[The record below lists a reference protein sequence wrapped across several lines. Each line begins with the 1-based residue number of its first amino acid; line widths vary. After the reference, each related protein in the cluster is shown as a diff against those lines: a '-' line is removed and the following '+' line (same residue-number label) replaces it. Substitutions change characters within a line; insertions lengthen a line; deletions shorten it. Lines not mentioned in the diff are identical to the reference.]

1 MMQPQTEFLQT
12 LCNTVNEFGLPYAC
26 TVGPLPPKAGVS
38 VELTAGH
45 AESYLSR
52 RECHQLILLFLCK
65 HQNQKTA
72 MDMAATIRNRL
83 ARLEEYP
90 NGETFH
96 WINLTPEEPE
106 WVGEQGGHIYAVT
119 AEALLYF

>member
-1 MMQPQTEFLQT
+1 MQPQTEFLEQV
-12 LCNTVNEFGLPYAC
+12 CRTVDSFGLPYAC
-26 TVGPLPPKAGVS
+26 TVGPLPEHGGIS
-38 VELTAGH
+38 VELTQGDTQT
-45 AESYLSR
+45 YLNR
-52 RECHQLILLFLCK
+52 QECHRLTLLFLCK

>member
-1 MMQPQTEFLQT
+1 MQPQTEFLQT

-83 ARLEEYP
+83 SRQERYPRGKTFDWISLEAGELQW
-90 NGETFH
+90 NGD
-96 WINLTPEEPE
+96 
-106 WVGEQGGHIYAVT
+106 QGGHIYALT
-119 AEALLYF
+119 TEALLYF